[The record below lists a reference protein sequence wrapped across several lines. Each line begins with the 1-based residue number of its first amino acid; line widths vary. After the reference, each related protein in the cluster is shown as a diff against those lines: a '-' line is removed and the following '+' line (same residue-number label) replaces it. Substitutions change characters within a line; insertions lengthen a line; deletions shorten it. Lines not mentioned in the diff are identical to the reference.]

1 MGRGWTVRSDAA
13 YTAAHWSSGLTNCAA
28 SFTCTPEG
36 VKPRH
41 DNRDRTMAGR
51 LQGKSALVTAA
62 GQGMGRAAA
71 IAFARE
77 GARVTATDLKPDLLQ
92 GLPAR
97 VATRALDVLD
107 DDAVERAVRD
117 LGATDILFNCAG
129 YVHQGTIL
137 DCTVAD
143 WDFSFD
149 LNVRSMFVLSKAML
163 PKMIAAGGGVILNMA
178 SVLGAHKAAPNRLA
192 YAASKAAVVGFTRA
206 LAIDH
211 VKQGIRV
218 NCVCPGTVDTPS
230 LGDRINAFSDPAQ
243 ARKDFIARQ
252 PMGRL
257 ANAEE
262 IAETFVYLVSDE
274 SSFMTGQ
281 AIFVDGGMSL

>member
-1 MGRGWTVRSDAA
+1 MA
-13 YTAAHWSSGLTNCAA
+13 
-28 SFTCTPEG
+28 
-36 VKPRH
+36 
-41 DNRDRTMAGR
+41 NRLAGKR
-51 LQGKSALVTAA
+51 ALITAA
-62 GQGMGRAAA
+62 GAGMGRAAA
-71 IAFARE
+71 LAFVRE
-77 GARVTATDLKPDLLQ
+77 GARVIATDVNADSLEALAGNPSIETAL
-92 GLPAR
+92 
-97 VATRALDVLD
+97 LDVTD
-107 DDAVERAVRD
+107 EKAVNAFVAATGAV
-117 LGATDILFNCAG
+117 DILFNCAG
-129 YVHQGTIL
+129 WVHQGSLTE
-137 DCTVAD
+137 CTLAD
-143 WDFSFD
+143 WDKSFNV
-149 LNVRSMFVLSKAML
+149 NVRSMFLVAKAML
-163 PKMIAAGGGVILNMA
+163 PKMAAAGGGVVLNMA

-192 YAASKAAVVGFTRA
+192 YAASKAAVAGFTRA

-230 LGDRINAFSDPAQ
+230 LGERINAFADPAQ

-281 AIFVDGGMSL
+281 AVFVDGGMSL

>member
-1 MGRGWTVRSDAA
+1 MT
-13 YTAAHWSSGLTNCAA
+13 
-28 SFTCTPEG
+28 
-36 VKPRH
+36 
-41 DNRDRTMAGR
+41 DR
-51 LQGKSALVTAA
+51 LKGKTALVTAA
-62 GQGMGRAAA
+62 GQGMGRAAVL
-71 IAFARE
+71 AFARE
-77 GARVTATDLKPDLLQ
+77 GAKVIATDVNAALLEAFQ
-92 GLPAR
+92 GNGAIRTLR
-97 VATRALDVLD
+97 LDVLD
-107 DDAVERAVRD
+107 DAEVAAFVESVGAV
-117 LGATDILFNCAG
+117 DILFNCAG
-129 YVHQGTIL
+129 WVHQGNLL
-137 DCTVAD
+137 DCKIED
-143 WDFSFD
+143 WDRSFD
-149 LNVRSMFVLSKAML
+149 LNVRSMFVTTKAML

-192 YAASKAAVVGFTRA
+192 YAASKAAVAGFTRA

-230 LGDRINAFSDPAQ
+230 LGDRINAFSDPVQ

-257 ANAEE
+257 ATAEE

>member
-1 MGRGWTVRSDAA
+1 V
-13 YTAAHWSSGLTNCAA
+13 
-28 SFTCTPEG
+28 EE
-36 VKPRH
+36 K
-41 DNRDRTMAGR
+41 MAGR
-51 LQGKSALVTAA
+51 LQGKTVLVTAA
-62 GQGMGRAAA
+62 AQGMGRAASV
-71 IAFARE
+71 AFERE
-77 GARVTATDLKPDLLQ
+77 GAHVIATDLKAELLAN
-92 GLPAR
+92 LPPAI
-97 VATRALDVLD
+97 TRKQLDVLD
-107 DDAVERAVRD
+107 DAAVNAFVEDTGAVD
-117 LGATDILFNCAG
+117 VLFNCAG

-137 DCTVAD
+137 DCTIKD

-149 LNVRSMFVLSKAML
+149 LNVRSMFVMTKAML
-163 PKMIAAGGGVILNMA
+163 PKMIAAGGGTILNMA

-192 YAASKAAVVGFTRA
+192 YAASKAAVAGFTRA

-211 VKQGIRV
+211 VKQNIRV

-230 LGDRINAFSDPAQ
+230 LGDRINAFADPVQ
-243 ARKDFIARQ
+243 ARKDFVARQ

-257 ANAEE
+257 AVADE

>member
-1 MGRGWTVRSDAA
+1 
-13 YTAAHWSSGLTNCAA
+13 
-28 SFTCTPEG
+28 
-36 VKPRH
+36 
-41 DNRDRTMAGR
+41 MAGR

-62 GQGMGRAAA
+62 GQGMGRAAVA
-71 IAFARE
+71 AFARE
-77 GARVTATDLKPDLLQ
+77 GARVTATDLKPELLA
-92 GLPAR
+92 GLPDG
-97 VATRALDVLD
+97 VATLGLDVLD
-107 DDAVERAVRD
+107 DDAVQDFVGR
-117 LGATDILFNCAG
+117 LGAVDILFNCAG
-129 YVHQGTIL
+129 TVHQGTIL
-137 DCTVAD
+137 DCSVAD

-149 LNVRSMFVLSKAML
+149 LNVRSMFVLTKAML
-163 PKMIAAGGGVILNMA
+163 PRMIAAGGGVILNMA

-192 YAASKAAVVGFTRA
+192 YAASKAAVAGFTRA

-230 LGDRINAFSDPAQ
+230 LGDRIQAFADPVQ

-257 ANAEE
+257 ATAEE

-274 SSFMTGQ
+274 SSFMSGQ